1 MIEELRAKL
10 ADLSAQLERMK
21 KIDNML
27 LNLKKE
33 EAELAQREHEL
44 KIALSKEEAD
54 VQRLEKT
61 TATSVFYTI
70 LGKKDVQ
77 MDKEQQEAYAARL
90 KYDAV
95 VYQLDDC
102 KMRIE
107 KLLRERTALSGCSK
121 QYDQVFAQLQELLLA
136 TPAYAEQL
144 CTLER
149 QRGEAVSQLKEVDEA
164 ISAGNAAMMQIE
176 NIEKNLSSAEGWG
189 TWDLFGGG
197 LVSDLAKH
205 SKLDEAQSGAEYLQ
219 VLLSR
224 FRNELADVHINT
236 QMNNINIDG
245 FLRFADYFFDGL
257 IADWSVLSRI
267 HDSQA
272 SVRQI
277 KEQVGTALSRLSFIK
292 TARVAENAEVEKQ
305 IRELVT
311 NA

>member
-1 MIEELRAKL
+1 MIEELRTKL
-10 ADLSAQLERMK
+10 ADLSAQLERTK

-27 LNLKKE
+27 LNLEHE
-33 EAELAQREHEL
+33 EAELTKREHEL
-44 KIALSKEEAD
+44 KTALTKEEAD
-54 VQRLEKT
+54 VQRLEKA
-61 TATSVFYTI
+61 TAASIFYTI
-70 LGKKDVQ
+70 LGKKDEQ
-77 MDKEQQEAYAARL
+77 IDKEQQEAYAARL

-102 KMRIE
+102 KARIE
-107 KLLRERTALSGCSK
+107 KLLREKSALVDCAK

-136 TPAYAEQL
+136 TPAYAERL

-164 ISAGNAAMMQIE
+164 ISAGNAAMLQIE
-176 NIEKNLSSAEGWG
+176 SIEKNLSSAEGWG

-205 SKLDEAQSGAEYLQ
+205 SQLDEAQSGAEYLQ
-219 VLLSR
+219 VQLSR

-236 QMNNINIDG
+236 QMSNINIDG

-272 SVRQI
+272 SVHQI
-277 KEQVGTALSRLSFIK
+277 KQQVDTALSRLSHIK
-292 TARVAENAEVEKQ
+292 TARLTENAEVEKK

-311 NA
+311 HA

>member
-1 MIEELRAKL
+1 MIEELRTKL
-10 ADLSAQLERMK
+10 ADLSAQLERTK

-27 LNLKKE
+27 LNLKQE
-33 EAELAQREHEL
+33 EAELTKREHEL
-44 KIALSKEEAD
+44 KTALTKEEAD
-54 VQRLEKT
+54 VQRLEKA
-61 TATSVFYTI
+61 TAASIFYTI
-70 LGKKDVQ
+70 LGKKDEQ
-77 MDKEQQEAYAARL
+77 IDKEQQEAYAARL

-102 KMRIE
+102 KARIE
-107 KLLRERTALSGCSK
+107 KLLREKSALVDCAK
-121 QYDQVFAQLQELLLA
+121 QYGQVFAQLQELLLA
-136 TPAYAEQL
+136 TPAYAERL

-164 ISAGNAAMMQIE
+164 ISAGNTAMLQIE

-197 LVSDLAKH
+197 LISDLAKH
-205 SKLDEAQSGAEYLQ
+205 SQLDEAQSGAEYLQ

-236 QMNNINIDG
+236 QMSNINIDG

-272 SVRQI
+272 SVHQI
-277 KEQVGTALSRLSFIK
+277 KQQVDTALSRLSYIK
-292 TARVAENAEVEKQ
+292 TARATENAEVEKK

-311 NA
+311 HA